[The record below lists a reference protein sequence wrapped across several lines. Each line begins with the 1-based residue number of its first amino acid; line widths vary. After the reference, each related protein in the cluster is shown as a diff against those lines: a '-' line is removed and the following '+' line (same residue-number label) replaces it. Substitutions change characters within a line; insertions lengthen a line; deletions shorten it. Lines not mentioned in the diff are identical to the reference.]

1 MATKPASS
9 EAFEWA
15 TLTNFTSGPASG
27 QPTKVDP
34 PGWPTV
40 TLGFIPDDE
49 AIPEWANRAFAA
61 TGSWTQWL
69 LSGSAAGAAD
79 AHVVETDASGYTA
92 VQRLTLNDDL
102 LVAAG
107 STGGLVVRADKL
119 AGTAGAT
126 GRSVDLRAAQGQ
138 DATGAADNGSGG
150 NIVGRPG
157 AAGTGGS
164 GADGRLGRMQVIW
177 SDGDHQAE
185 KVDFT
190 LRGSSGS
197 SGNAAID
204 TGAFE
209 VQQGEGIIFEIAV
222 VWEAAGAASMGH
234 WTGSAAIQRVPG
246 GSASVTDAGSASSNS
261 GSVGF
266 TLSALGN
273 STVFS
278 VTFPGAGTA
287 TIVGTARRATPN
299 ANP

>member
-15 TLTNFTSGPASG
+15 TLANFGSGPASG

-34 PGWPTV
+34 PGWPDVTV
-40 TLGFIPDDE
+40 GFVPNDE
-49 AIPEWANRAFAA
+49 LIPEWANRALGA

-138 DATGAADNGSGG
+138 DATGGANNSSGG
-150 NIVGRPG
+150 NIIKRPG
-157 AAGTGGS
+157 PAGTGGS
-164 GADGRLGRMQVIW
+164 GDEGRLGRVQTIW

-190 LRGSSGS
+190 LRGTAGSSGS
-197 SGNAAID
+197 TPID
-204 TGAFE
+204 TGAFNVQEGE
-209 VQQGEGIIFEIAV
+209 VIVFYLAVTFE
-222 VWEAAGAASMGH
+222 ETGTGAFGH
-234 WTGSAAIQRVPG
+234 WTGSAAIRRATG
-246 GSASVTDAGSASSNS
+246 GSAVVIDSGSAVSTS

-266 TLSALGN
+266 TLNALSN

-278 VTFPGAGTA
+278 VNFPGPGAA

-299 ANP
+299 P